1 MMGGMIGQDKQGMMG
16 QGMMGSGMMQGG
28 MGPGMMQGGMGPGMM
43 QGGTGPGMMQDMGAL
58 FGSRVTPMM
67 NLSADGVPSG
77 LLPHRNGCCAFRGRP
92 TTLW

>member
-16 QGMMGSGMMQGG
+16 QGMMEQGM
-28 MGPGMMQGGMGPGMM
+28 MGPGMM

-58 FGSRVTPMM
+58 FGSWVTPMM
-67 NLSADGVPSG
+67 NQSADDVPSG